1 MGRHDADPRARL
13 RYVLTAVVVVAIIAL
28 LLWGVDEVHALAHF
42 G

>member
-13 RYVLTAVVVVAIIAL
+13 RYMLTAVVVIAVVAL
-28 LLWGVDEVHALAHF
+28 LLWGAYEVHALAHI